1 MSMKE
6 FFLKQIPKN
15 TAWPVYPDAIKGFSE
30 EELQRYCD
38 ALNIEAHGELREFLL
53 TFGHCSGGIFSVSP
67 FVLYNYT
74 EQFSTLEKVAYWHQE
89 YIGYL
94 VADGHITADDAK
106 KKPYIF
112 YVDPEGIVA
121 FVYSADPNLTVWE
134 MNSNTEQLQPYQLRL
149 DSLAK
154 QVKALKEDAP
164 DLFPYAQ
171 IDNVT
176 RSLYSF
182 SRLSMFRAVLLEE
195 RHLSEFYRNL
205 HLKTREDI
213 LKISTCHFM

>member
-15 TAWPVYPDAIKGFSE
+15 NAWPIYPDAIQGFSE
-30 EELQRYCD
+30 DELQRYCD

-53 TFGHCSGGIFSVSP
+53 TFGRCSGGIFSVSP

-74 EQFSTLEKVAYWHQE
+74 EQFSTLEKVANWHQE
-89 YIGYL
+89 YIDYL
-94 VADGHITADDAK
+94 VGDGHITADDTK

-112 YVDPEGIVA
+112 YDHPDGIVA
-121 FVYSADPNLTVWE
+121 FVYSTDPNLTVWE
-134 MNSNTEQLQPYQLRL
+134 MNSNTEQLQPHRLRL

-154 QVKALKEDAP
+154 QVKALKKEAP
-164 DLFPYAQ
+164 DLFPYEQITSVAQ
-171 IDNVT
+171 THSSVSN
-176 RSLYSF
+176 
-182 SRLSMFRAVLLEE
+182 LSMFKAVLLEE
-195 RHLSEFYRNL
+195 KYLSEFYRNL

>member
-6 FFLKQIPKN
+6 FFLQQIPKN
-15 TAWPVYPDAIKGFSE
+15 TTWPVYPDAIQGFSE
-30 EELQRYCD
+30 DELQRYCD

-53 TFGHCSGGIFSVSP
+53 TFGRCSGGIFSVSP

-74 EQFSTLEKVAYWHQE
+74 EQFSTLEKVADWHQE
-89 YIGYL
+89 YIDYL
-94 VADGHITADDAK
+94 VEDGHITADDAK

-112 YVDPEGIVA
+112 YDHPDGIVA
-121 FVYSADPNLTVWE
+121 FVYSTDPNLTVWE
-134 MNSNTEQLQPYQLRL
+134 MNSNTEQLQPYRLRL

-154 QVKALKEDAP
+154 QVKALKKDAT
-164 DLFPYAQ
+164 DLFHYAQ
-171 IDNVT
+171 IDNVA
-176 RSLYSF
+176 RSSA
-182 SRLSMFRAVLLEE
+182 STSALSMFKAVLLEE
-195 RHLSEFYRNL
+195 KYLSDFDRNL